1 MLSKELMGNILAVA
15 AVSGNWSISIQNLE
29 ILALK
34 HHLNEECLHFAK
46 EFCEQNRIT
55 VYEEETAEE
64 TTAEETAEETTEET
78 AEEIAEEG
86 IPETDLEFT
95 EPVAQEEDSALE
107 SFINSLVFPKEL
119 SGSTNF
125 IRESMYQM
133 KLREAKLI
141 SFRFGLLDGTPHTL
155 DETGKKFGITRDRV
169 RCIESRVLRRGCH
182 IRRSKRLQDFLEG

>member
-78 AEEIAEEG
+78 AEEIAE
-86 IPETDLEFT
+86 
-95 EPVAQEEDSALE
+95 
-107 SFINSLVFPKEL
+107 
-119 SGSTNF
+119 
-125 IRESMYQM
+125 
-133 KLREAKLI
+133 
-141 SFRFGLLDGTPHTL
+141 
-155 DETGKKFGITRDRV
+155 
-169 RCIESRVLRRGCH
+169 
-182 IRRSKRLQDFLEG
+182 

>member
-15 AVSGNWSISIQNLE
+15 AVSENWSISIQNLE

-64 TTAEETAEETTEET
+64 TTEET

-86 IPETDLEFT
+86 IPETNLEFR
-95 EPVAQEEDSALE
+95 ELVAQEAEDSALE
-107 SFINSLVFPKEL
+107 SFINSLIFPKES

-125 IRESMYQM
+125 IRESMYRM

-141 SFRFGLLDGTPHTL
+141 SFHFGLLDGTPHTL

-182 IRRSKRLQDFLEG
+182 IRRSKRLRDFL

>member
-64 TTAEETAEETTEET
+64 TTAEET
-78 AEEIAEEG
+78 AEEG